1 VYIKIVIKVRQRR
14 HRKTPLF
21 DHIGDEISKNRRKK
35 KMYNGLQGG
44 HETEFSSKFGV
55 KLWFATVLSVPERF
69 QSITAAAAAVC
80 TL

>member
-1 VYIKIVIKVRQRR
+1 
-14 HRKTPLF
+14 
-21 DHIGDEISKNRRKK
+21 
-35 KMYNGLQGG
+35 MYNGLQGG